1 MINLIAK
8 RYYIENGPEM
18 EDGELRK
25 VIKSTLHSPV
35 DRATED
41 DMYSKVMAA
50 FVVVRIG
57 NVHDILVKLL

>member
-1 MINLIAK
+1 
-8 RYYIENGPEM
+8 M

-35 DRATED
+35 DRTTED

-50 FVVVRIG
+50 FVLVRVRNAHDAVVMI
-57 NVHDILVKLL
+57 KLL